1 MCMMVIVGLL
11 MMWCFVIGSV
21 CEWVYMLC
29 WYC

>member
-11 MMWCFVIGSV
+11 MMWCFVIGNV